1 MSSLN
6 KFQTKEVLNAVL
18 NDGED
23 ALKVDID
30 NVTLDGSSLT
40 VEMPVPSGIG
50 HGAQTSNGSAVVI
63 GASTEIKY
71 ITMTANH
78 DNTGRIHF
86 GGSGVGGASGAY
98 LEAGDSWSA
107 QIDNL
112 NIINIIATQ
121 SGDGVT
127 FTYLT

>member
-1 MSSLN
+1 MSLN
-6 KFQTKEVLNAVL
+6 KFQSKEVLNAVL

-40 VEMPVPSGIG
+40 VEMPLPSGIG
-50 HGAQTSNGSAVVI
+50 HGSQTSNGTAAVI
-63 GASTEIKY
+63 ESSTEIKY

-86 GGSGVGGASGAY
+86 GGSAVSTATGAY
-98 LEAGDSWSA
+98 LEAGDSWSG

-112 NIINIIATQ
+112 NLIYIIATQ
-121 SGDGVT
+121 VGDGVT
-127 FTYLT
+127 FTYFT